1 MESAPTIP
9 KDKAIL
15 PEITFVITYV
25 TIGRIIIVEV
35 WALVII
41 HAWPN
46 DWSKKRKKKP
56 PKISKDI
63 SVNFTKLELIIFR
76 VDSIILDF

>member
-25 TIGRIIIVEV
+25 TIGKIIIVEV
-35 WALVII
+35 
-41 HAWPN
+41 
-46 DWSKKRKKKP
+46 
-56 PKISKDI
+56 
-63 SVNFTKLELIIFR
+63 
-76 VDSIILDF
+76 